1 VVNVASD
8 VSFGPDPNVVVT
20 AAVNLIKGALEAAT
34 REPSI
39 QRFVQ
44 TSSSSTVS
52 MFHSNQ
58 KIDLTPDT
66 WNTKAE
72 AEAWKPLPYT
82 PERGIF
88 VYAASKVKQEREMWD
103 FVKERKPHFVANSVL
118 PDFNVGKILNVEKQ
132 GYPSSVAMLKATFE
146 GNAEIAFM
154 LPPQHEIDVQDTA
167 RLHVAA
173 LLHPDVKNE
182 RVFAYAYP
190 KNSTN
195 TIKLLRELYPERTF
209 PDPPENE
216 GEDQANIT
224 AKPRA
229 EELLR
234 WTGVD
239 GWTSYKDSMKLVTDT
254 LL

>member
-1 VVNVASD
+1 MFESN
-8 VSFGPDPNVVVT
+8 
-20 AAVNLIKGALEAAT
+20 K
-34 REPSI
+34 
-39 QRFVQ
+39 RFD
-44 TSSSSTVS
+44 
-52 MFHSNQ
+52 
-58 KIDLTPDT
+58 ITPDT
-66 WNTKAE
+66 WNTRAE
-72 AEAWKPLPYT
+72 AEAWKPPPYT

-88 VYAASKVKQEREMWD
+88 VYAASKTQQERQMWN
-103 FVKERKPHFVANSVL
+103 FVKERKPRFVANSVL

-132 GYPSSVAMLKATFE
+132 GYPSSIAMLKAVFE
-146 GNAEIAFM
+146 GNTEMAFM
-154 LPPQHEIDVQDTA
+154 LPPQHEVDVQDTA

-173 LLHPDVKNE
+173 LLHPNVKNE
-182 RVFAYAYP
+182 RVFAYAEP
-190 KNSTN
+190 KNNTN
-195 TIKLLRELYPERTF
+195 TIQLLRELYPERTF

-216 GEDQANIT
+216 GEDWSNVT